1 MLFVIEA
8 LKWRL
13 FKEFV
18 RACPNGLRVAFGRHI
33 KNKVCKPDITTQFRI
48 QKGKNMINVTQKIAT
63 VQHFI
68 GGESYPSRSK
78 EWRDVTNPATQE
90 VVARVPFAT
99 EEEVQLA
106 VATAKE
112 AYKTWRN
119 TSLSARMRIMLKFQ
133 HLLREN
139 IVPLAEAIT
148 REHGKTLADAEG
160 EVARGLEAVE
170 HACSIASLQLGEI
183 AENAA
188 TGIEVYNLLQPI
200 GVGAGI
206 TAFNFPV
213 MLPCFMFPMAIAAGN
228 TFILKPSE
236 QDPTSTMMLVDLA
249 HQAGVPAGVLNV
261 VHGGAD
267 VANMIC
273 DHRDIRALSFIGS
286 THVGTHIYRRASD
299 AGKRVQSM
307 MGAKN
312 HCVIMP
318 DANKEQALNNLIGS
332 AFGAAGQ
339 RCMANSV
346 AVMVGEAREWLDDLV
361 EKSRVLHVGPGTD
374 RMADLGPLVNQGA
387 RIRVINLIDR
397 GVAQGA
403 KLLLDGR
410 DCVVPG
416 YECGNFV
423 GPTIFANVKKGMDIY
438 EQEIFGPVLCVVC
451 LQTLDEAIDFI
462 NANPNGNG
470 TSIFTSSGWAARKY
484 QNEIDVGQLG
494 INVPIPVP
502 VAYFSF
508 TGSRGSKLGDL
519 GPNGKQ
525 AVSFW
530 TQTKTVTARWFEE
543 GSVAGKV
550 NTTISLK

>member
-1 MLFVIEA
+1 MSQQSI
-8 LKWRL
+8 
-13 FKEFV
+13 
-18 RACPNGLRVAFGRHI
+18 PN
-33 KNKVCKPDITTQFRI
+33 IT
-48 QKGKNMINVTQKIAT
+48 
-63 VQHFI
+63 HFI
-68 GGESYPSRSK
+68 DGKPYPSKSTQ
-78 EWRDVTNPATQE
+78 WHDVTNPATQE

-99 EEEVQLA
+99 QEEMNLA
-106 VATAKE
+106 VASAKK
-112 AYKTWRN
+112 AFKTWRN

-133 HLLREN
+133 QLIRDN
-139 IVPLAEAIT
+139 TPKLAELIT
-148 REHGKTLADAEG
+148 REHGKTLPDAEG
-160 EVARGLEAVE
+160 EIGRGLEVVE
-170 HACSIASLQLGEI
+170 HACSITSLQLGEM

-188 TGIEVYNLLQPI
+188 TGVEVYTLLQPL

-213 MLPCFMFPMAIAAGN
+213 MLPCFMFPMAVASGN

-236 QDPTSTMMLVDLA
+236 QDPSSTLFLVELA
-249 HQAGVPAGVLNV
+249 HQAGLPPGVLNV
-261 VHGGAD
+261 IHGGAD

-273 DHRDIRALSFIGS
+273 DHPDIKAISFIGS
-286 THVGTHIYRRASD
+286 TRVGTHIYRRGSEN
-299 AGKRVQSM
+299 GKRVQSM

-318 DANKEQALNNLIGS
+318 DANKDQAINNLLGS

-346 AVMVGEAREWLDDLV
+346 TVLVGEAKNWIDEIV
-361 EKSRVLHVGPGTD
+361 QKSAALKVGPGTD
-374 RMADLGPLVNQGA
+374 RTADLGPLVNKHAKA
-387 RIRVINLIDR
+387 RAISLIDS

-410 DCVVPG
+410 QCVVQG
-416 YECGNFV
+416 YEQGNFI
-423 GPTIFANVKKGMDIY
+423 GPTIFSDVKPGMDIY
-438 EQEIFGPVLCVVC
+438 DQEIFAPVLDIVCVD
-451 LQTLDEAIDFI
+451 TLDEAIEFI

-470 TSIFTSSGWAARKY
+470 TSIFTSSGWVARKY
-484 QNEIDVGQLG
+484 QNEIDVGQVG

-508 TGSRGSKLGDL
+508 TGSRASKLGDL

-525 AVSFW
+525 VISFW

-543 GSVAGKV
+543 NSLSSGV